1 MNNLS
6 LSILLYPFVPRATDV
21 GRGDIV
27 ILMINLHPM
36 NKGIHFVTVICWVVI
51 YLLHS
56 VMHCL
61 NWVLGGKVSQ
71 NKLATAWF

>member
-1 MNNLS
+1 
-6 LSILLYPFVPRATDV
+6 
-21 GRGDIV
+21 
-27 ILMINLHPM
+27 M